1 MLRGLILGII
11 LGFVLVFLGAY
22 FYFAT
27 GHAPVATNSP
37 EMPFERKFAGM
48 ALHAYLDKQPHVNS
62 PVPVDEANLLAGAKL
77 YKQNCAVCHGV
88 PGEPHN
94 AIANG
99 MFPKPPLLFRG
110 MGVTDDEAWESFA
123 KISGGIR
130 MTGMPGYRDSLTDTQ
145 MWQLAQLVKN
155 ADKIPDSV
163 KAELASAPLSGALPL
178 APAPAPLKPGDDEH
192 DHVH

>member
-1 MLRGLILGII
+1 MFKGLILGIVV
-11 LGFVLVFLGAY
+11 GFVLVFLGAY

-27 GHAPVATNSP
+27 GHAPVATYAP

-48 ALHAYLDKQPHVNS
+48 ALHAYLDKVPHVKS
-62 PVPVDEANLLAGAKL
+62 PVPADEPNLVAGAKL

-110 MGVTDDEAWESFA
+110 VGVTDDEAWESFA
-123 KISGGIR
+123 KVSGGIR
-130 MTGMPGYRDSLTDTQ
+130 MTGMPSFRDSLTETQ
-145 MWQLAQLVKN
+145 MWQISQLVKN
-155 ADKIPDSV
+155 ADKLPDSA
-163 KAELASAPLSGALPL
+163 KTELASTPTAGL
-178 APAPAPLKPGDDEH
+178 APAIPSPAPSKPGDDEH
-192 DHVH
+192 EHIH